1 MEVQP
6 AVEPRLSEVDEV
18 VSGDWQLLSVELDF
32 ERTHGRLYGC
42 SLWHV
47 KSVGQILVVST
58 NGIYRAFL
66 GERFDPE
73 CSIGLWATTT
83 PHKKQFNPV
92 CLPAHVRHIV
102 ATSRVVVPY
111 IG

>member
-58 NGIYRAFL
+58 NGVELFWGRGSTRNALL
-66 GERFDPE
+66 GCGRRQLLTKNSSIRF
-73 CSIGLWATTT
+73 A
-83 PHKKQFNPV
+83 
-92 CLPAHVRHIV
+92 CLHTLDTLLRRP
-102 ATSRVVVPY
+102 
-111 IG
+111 G